1 MTTIVNVTRMAGRL
15 QKEIRQRK
23 PFVSLEEETYLN
35 LVRTADALSRELEL
49 VLQPHGIT
57 GTQYNVLRI
66 LRGAGAEGSTC
77 SGISERLLAYDPD
90 VTRLLDRLE
99 KTSLVQRQRST
110 TDRRVVMT
118 TITPAG
124 LELLAKLD
132 GPIESQLRRQFE
144 KISRE
149 RLRQLIAD
157 LEEIRSR

>member
-1 MTTIVNVTRMAGRL
+1 MAGKL
-15 QKEIRQRK
+15 QAEIRQRK

-49 VLQPHGIT
+49 LLQPYGLT

-66 LRGAGAEGSTC
+66 LRGAGSEGATC
-77 SGISERLLAYDPD
+77 SGISERLLAFDPD

-99 KTSLVQRQRST
+99 KVRLVQRTRST

-118 TITPAG
+118 TITEAG
-124 LELLAKLD
+124 SELLGKLD
-132 GPIESQLRRQFE
+132 EPVESLQKQQF
-144 KISRE
+144 KGIGRD
-149 RLRQLIAD
+149 RLRQLVAD

>member
-1 MTTIVNVTRMAGRL
+1 MAGKL
-15 QKEIRQRK
+15 QAEIRQRK
-23 PFVSLEEETYLN
+23 PFVSLEEETFLN

-66 LRGAGAEGSTC
+66 LRGAGDEGATC

-99 KTSLVQRQRST
+99 KMQLVQRQRST

-124 LELLAKLD
+124 LELLTKLD
-132 GPIESQLRRQFE
+132 APMAAQLRRQFE
-144 KISRE
+144 KIGRD
-149 RLRQLIAD
+149 RLRALIAD

>member
-1 MTTIVNVTRMAGRL
+1 MAGKL
-15 QKEIRQRK
+15 QAEIRQRK
-23 PFVSLEEETYLN
+23 PFVSLEEETFLN

-66 LRGAGAEGSTC
+66 LRGAGEEGATC

-99 KTSLVQRQRST
+99 KVQLVQRARST

-118 TITPAG
+118 TITDAG
-124 LELLAKLD
+124 LDLLGRLD
-132 GPIESQLRRQFE
+132 EPLKALLKQQF
-144 KISRE
+144 KGVGRD
-149 RLRQLIAD
+149 RLTHLIAD
-157 LEEIRSR
+157 LEEIRER

>member
-1 MTTIVNVTRMAGRL
+1 MAGKL
-15 QKEIRQRK
+15 QAEIRQRK

-35 LVRTADALSRELEL
+35 LVRTADALTRDLEL
-49 VLQPHGIT
+49 LLQPYGLT
-57 GTQYNVLRI
+57 STQYNVLRI
-66 LRGAGAEGSTC
+66 LRGAGEEGATC

-99 KTSLVQRQRST
+99 KVQLVQRTRST

-132 GPIESQLRRQFE
+132 GPVESLLKQQFQG
-144 KISRE
+144 IGRE

-157 LEEIRSR
+157 LEEIRSK